1 LGSLVKHWWETSRI
15 FDRIRALDASGRPAA
30 LATVVRIAQSAY
42 RRPGA
47 KLLIEVDGTMMGG
60 VSGGCLEAD
69 VREVGLATLRGEP
82 PRLLHY
88 DTGADE
94 DAVWGLGLG
103 CNGAVDVF
111 VQPANAAFLRAVVE
125 PTLARLHADQRF
137 AIVTTVEGPH
147 AGRASVRDVRA
158 DEEASHLDD
167 TSAGRAFTEVLEPPP
182 HLVICGGGADAVPLV
197 RFASE
202 CGFRVTLVDHRDAY
216 LAPEGLPDATRRVLR
231 RPEAGIDGLPASA
244 KTYVVVKMHAL
255 THDESWTRAFFGTE
269 VAYIGLLGPRD
280 RTDGIIS
287 AIGTPDERV
296 FGPVGLDLG
305 ADGPEQIAASIVAE
319 LLAVHAGRAPAHLRD
334 RAGAIHAG

>member
-1 LGSLVKHWWETSRI
+1 MKHWWETAQLYGRI
-15 FDRIRALDASGRPAA
+15 ARLAASDRRAA
-30 LATVVRIAQSAY
+30 LATVVRIHGSAY

-47 KLLIEVDGTMMGG
+47 KLLIEDDGRMIGG

-69 VREVGLATLRGEP
+69 VREVGLATLRSETS
-82 PRLLHY
+82 RLLHY

-137 AIVTTVEGPH
+137 AIVTTVEGLD
-147 AGRASVRDVRA
+147 AGKASVRDVRA
-158 DEEASHLDD
+158 DEAASHLDD
-167 TSAGRAFTEVLEPPP
+167 TSAGRTFTEILEPPP
-182 HLVICGGGADAVPLV
+182 RLVICGGGADAVPLV
-197 RFASE
+197 RFAGD
-202 CGFRVTLVDHRDAY
+202 CGFRVTLVDHREAY
-216 LAPEGLPDATRRVLR
+216 LAPEGLPDGTRCVLR
-231 RPEAGIDGLPASA
+231 RPESGIDGLPGSA
-244 KTYVVVKMHAL
+244 TTYVVVKMHAL
-255 THDESWTRAFFGTE
+255 THDEAWARAFLGTE

-280 RTDGIIS
+280 RTDRIIS
-287 AIGTPDERV
+287 RIGTPDARV

-319 LLAVHAGRAPAHLRD
+319 LLAVHAGRTPAHLRD
-334 RAGAIHAG
+334 RARAIHAG

>member
-1 LGSLVKHWWETSRI
+1 MKHWWETAHI
-15 FDRIRALDASGRPAA
+15 FDRIARLADSDRRAA
-30 LATVVRIAQSAY
+30 LATVVRIRGSAY
-42 RRPGA
+42 RQPGA
-47 KLLIEVDGTMMGG
+47 KMLIQDDGAMTGG

-69 VREVGLATLRGEP
+69 VREVGLATLRGET

-111 VQPANAAFLRAVVE
+111 VQPADAAFLRAVVE
-125 PTLARLHADQRF
+125 PTLTRLHADQRF
-137 AIVTTVEGPH
+137 AIVTTVEGPDT
-147 AGRASVRDVRA
+147 GQGSVRDAQV
-158 DEEASHLDD
+158 DEGPSRLDD
-167 TSAGRAFTEVLEPPP
+167 TSAGRTFTEILEPPP

-197 RFASE
+197 RFAGE
-202 CGFRVTLVDHRDAY
+202 CGFRVTLVDHREAY
-216 LAPEGLPDATRRVLR
+216 LAPEGLPDGTRCVLR
-231 RPEAGIDGLPASA
+231 RPESGIDGLPASA

-255 THDESWTRAFFGTE
+255 THDESWARAFLGTE
-269 VAYIGLLGPRD
+269 VPYIGLLGPRD
-280 RTDGIIS
+280 RTDRIVS
-287 AIGTPDERV
+287 DIGATDERV